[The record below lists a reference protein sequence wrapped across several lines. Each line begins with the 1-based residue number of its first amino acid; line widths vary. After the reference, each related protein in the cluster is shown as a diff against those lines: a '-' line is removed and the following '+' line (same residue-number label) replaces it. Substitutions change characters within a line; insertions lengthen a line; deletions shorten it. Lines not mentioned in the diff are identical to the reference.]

1 MLRGWL
7 SGVALASCE
16 IGVYVEVGGAGAE
29 ALQRSLA
36 AWAVVSLFTTTKITR
51 ITKSPKSTQTTNAYR
66 CLLIC

>member
-29 ALQRSLA
+29 ALQRGLA
-36 AWAVVSLFTTTKITR
+36 AWAAANFFMT
-51 ITKSPKSTQTTNAYR
+51 TKSPKSPKS
-66 CLLIC
+66 L